1 MGGVSCLSIFFM
13 LAYIKCYIKCHGES
27 LSLIPPTR
35 RRNRGTRR
43 VHPPPIAQ
51 QKTVICTKA
60 DLVTFQCL
68 KLVLKLAPNL
78 HALPVR
84 RSNMATK
91 HGAETPPQERMDVGG
106 TNPNAPKATNK
117 DDAKKAINKA
127 TATGDA
133 LTPNQITR
141 AATEYMT
148 ALRPQPAPVDAQ
160 SVLLK
165 LVELDDKGELKNKLK
180 DTDAVPGLV
189 DAALAEATKAA

>member
-1 MGGVSCLSIFFM
+1 
-13 LAYIKCYIKCHGES
+13 
-27 LSLIPPTR
+27 
-35 RRNRGTRR
+35 
-43 VHPPPIAQ
+43 
-51 QKTVICTKA
+51 
-60 DLVTFQCL
+60 L